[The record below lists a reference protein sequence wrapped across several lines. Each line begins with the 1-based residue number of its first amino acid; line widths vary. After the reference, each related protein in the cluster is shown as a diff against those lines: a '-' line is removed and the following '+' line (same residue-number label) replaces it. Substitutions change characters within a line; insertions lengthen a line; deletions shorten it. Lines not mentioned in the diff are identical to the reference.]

1 MALNLK
7 LFTTNF
13 KLQTFNS
20 DYEPRTTNLPKKFC
34 LKEETFRQNFFF
46 RHYVV
51 TACGNVVK
59 CGEK

>member
-13 KLQTFNS
+13 KLQTFNL
-20 DYEPRTTNLPKKFC
+20 DYELRTTNLPKKFC

-46 RHYVV
+46 FAIMLSRRV
-51 TACGNVVK
+51 
-59 CGEK
+59 EMW